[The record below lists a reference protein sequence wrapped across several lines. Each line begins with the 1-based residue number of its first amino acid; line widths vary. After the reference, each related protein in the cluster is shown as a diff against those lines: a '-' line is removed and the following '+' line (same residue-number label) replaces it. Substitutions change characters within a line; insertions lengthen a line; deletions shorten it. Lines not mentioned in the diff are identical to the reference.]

1 MFRRTKAE
9 EPTSAVTTDPDLG
22 KGRPTPTRKEAEAA
36 AKARAKAA
44 KDPKAARAMMRE
56 KQKANRGT
64 SSKEIRQGIKAGD
77 ERYLGRRDSGP
88 VRRFVRDFIDTRLNI
103 AEFSI
108 PLMFSSLLLSGANPN
123 LGGGILNATVLLV
136 TVDSIWLVVRLKREL
151 KRRFPGPLADPDAVP
166 DPSSTKAPARLKNPE
181 WKGTTFYALT
191 RALQLR
197 FMRIPKAQV
206 KIGQKLP
213 DTYR

>member
-9 EPTSAVTTDPDLG
+9 APTLSVTESDTG

-36 AKARAKAA
+36 AKARAKASQ
-44 KDPKAARAMMRE
+44 DPKAARAMMRE
-56 KQKANRGT
+56 KRKQARGVS
-64 SSKEIRQGIKAGD
+64 SSKEIRQGIKDGD

-136 TVDSIWLVVRLKREL
+136 TVDSIWLVIRLKREL
-151 KRRFPGPLADPDAVP
+151 KRRFPGPLAEPAAGEPVDP
-166 DPSSTKAPARLKNPE
+166 TKRLKNPE

-197 FMRIPKAQV
+197 FMRIPKAKV
-206 KIGQKLP
+206 KLGQKLP